1 MEVIC
6 MIEFTDEFME
16 ELEQME
22 LEAELS
28 QLIHDGMK
36 EYTDL
41 IEVAEVQKKYFDQ
54 RNKVVDNK

>member
-6 MIEFTDEFME
+6 IIEFTNEFME

-22 LEAELS
+22 WEAELS

-36 EYTDL
+36 EYTDR